1 MYYDAANYISKL
13 DDIQKKNRILVKKKI
28 LLILWWIMF

>member
-1 MYYDAANYISKL
+1 MIAANYISKL
-13 DDIQKKNRILVKKKI
+13 DDIQKKNHILVKKKM